1 MATLNTTTIIGHLGG
16 NPELRKTN
24 TTGKSVCNFSVG
36 VNDSWKDKV
45 SGVKQERTTWFRVV
59 CWAGLAEVV
68 AANMTIGKQVYV
80 EGRIEEEQYQIQ
92 HKDPVSGQVMFYAN
106 GQPIMETHKGWKLI
120 ARDVQFLGKKD
131 AANAYVAPPVAAV
144 AAAPIAAAPIA
155 AAPAVTFIQPA
166 PAVAAA
172 PVAAAPVVAAPVV
185 AADANAVAGTFVP
198 PVVVAP
204 GV

>member
-1 MATLNTTTIIGHLGG
+1 MATLNKTSIIGHLGG

-131 AANAYVAPPVAAV
+131 AANAYVAPV
-144 AAAPIAAAPIA
+144 A
-155 AAPAVTFIQPA
+155 AAPAVAAVA
-166 PAVAAA
+166 PAVAAVA
-172 PVAAAPVVAAPVV
+172 PVFVQPQPVVAAPAVAPVVAAGPG
-185 AADANAVAGTFVP
+185 DVAGTFVP
-198 PVVVAP
+198 AVTVGP